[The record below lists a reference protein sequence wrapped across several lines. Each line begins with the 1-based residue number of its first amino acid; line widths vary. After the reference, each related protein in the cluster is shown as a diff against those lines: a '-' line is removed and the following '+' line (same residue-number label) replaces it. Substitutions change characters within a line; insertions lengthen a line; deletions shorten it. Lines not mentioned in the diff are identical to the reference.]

1 MSRAG
6 STAATDS
13 DRRHERMVPRTL
25 KGRTAN
31 PKGEQ
36 DSRRG
41 APFLPR
47 TARAVSAIVPLTV
60 ADLDVAMCVATV
72 TRPRSA
78 IRSNPTR
85 PTAWRQCARI
95 PAPNPFRCREGIAQS
110 AANKCLLA
118 LFRAW
123 LICLFEAIYA
133 VCAMPLPCPRCPLT
147 MAPPPNDGRRG
158 PFEGVGLCGERRDG
172 PLQIHF
178 TSRIPV
184 YFVRVGT
191 EKRCA
196 KWRTS
201 SGNRDSLWV
210 GTPGARTRLDRLLHR
225 GRR

>member
-147 MAPPPNDGRRG
+147 MAPLRMMVGGVLLRAWVCAGNGATARYKYISLRVS
-158 PFEGVGLCGERRDG
+158 PFILCE
-172 PLQIHF
+172 LAQK
-178 TSRIPV
+178 S
-184 YFVRVGT
+184 
-191 EKRCA
+191 
-196 KWRTS
+196 
-201 SGNRDSLWV
+201 
-210 GTPGARTRLDRLLHR
+210 GARSGARRPETVILYGLERPEPAR
-225 GRR
+225 G